1 MKNLLRKA
9 REDTRGE
16 TAIELVTT
24 IFVMT
29 IVLPAILV
37 LFTTTLSSREVSHSL
52 MSNAINTDSVQNS
65 LNNDIQTSTAM
76 NIVSDGSVLKLRS
89 NDGTCKEWRLQDTN
103 LVRATSDTAITND
116 SGWITVG
123 ENFAPINSEAIFAKT
138 STGTIGYNFNVGK
151 ASIISEFR
159 GSATQTSASSGAGEC
174 W

>member
-9 REDTRGE
+9 REDNRGE

-24 IFVMT
+24 VFVMT
-29 IVLPAILV
+29 IVLPAIIA

-52 MSNAINTDSVQNS
+52 MSNSINTDSVQNS
-65 LNNDIQTSTAM
+65 LNNDVATSTAM
-76 NIVSDGSVLKLRS
+76 NVGDGNVLKLRS

-103 LVRATSDTAITND
+103 LVRATSETVITD
-116 SGWITVG
+116 DADWITVG
-123 ENFAPINSEAIFAKT
+123 ENFAPINSEAIFTKN
-138 STGTIGYNFNVGK
+138 STGTVGYNFKVGK
-151 ASIISEFR
+151 ASIVSEFR